1 MLPIAK
7 LPMPGPLGY
16 GPHPRIKSGAG
27 SSPLPRGEGTL
38 HTPSKGDGYFSA
50 PRDLFLARSIGGSC

>member
-7 LPMPGPLGY
+7 L
-16 GPHPRIKSGAG
+16 PRIKSGAG

-38 HTPSKGDGYFSA
+38 HTPSKLGFVQKLEKGDTSSQLRY
-50 PRDLFLARSIGGSC
+50 

>member
-38 HTPSKGDGYFSA
+38 HTPSKLGFAQKLDKIKG
-50 PRDLFLARSIGGSC
+50 